1 MNNFISKEK
10 DYIKEYN
17 KNYYAKTKY
26 EKGLR
31 QIQCEICDKNILL
44 CSLSR
49 HIASKKCQ
57 IIKQQKLNPQ
67 VNT

>member
-31 QIQCEICDKNILL
+31 PRSVEFQKTSTRLRDRVFFRFGRNIA
-44 CSLSR
+44 
-49 HIASKKCQ
+49 HT
-57 IIKQQKLNPQ
+57 
-67 VNT
+67 V